1 MPGMVVTPKSD
12 RLIFVVAEAPMCG
25 FPMGSFIAELGP
37 STSSATSRVTPCMDR
52 RSSLVFVRARCA
64 GTILALAVYVMIDL
78 EYPRVGWVRVDAA
91 DRVLMDLR
99 TSMK

>member
-1 MPGMVVTPKSD
+1 
-12 RLIFVVAEAPMCG
+12 
-25 FPMGSFIAELGP
+25 
-37 STSSATSRVTPCMDR
+37 MDR

-64 GTILALAVYVMIDL
+64 GTILALAVYVILDL
-78 EYPRVGWVRVDAA
+78 EYPRVGWVRIDAA